1 MQTDMMRSSGNCQG
15 IFDLQKGKEAKTASE
30 VEKRGEWAMAKAQEG
45 TRGGY
50 RYAADADCSSSD
62 CCFMLT
68 Y

>member
-45 TRGGY
+45 TRKYSQFIVATLFLLGG
-50 RYAADADCSSSD
+50 SSKSH
-62 CCFMLT
+62 LS
-68 Y
+68 